1 MNHHAYV
8 CYGEGGEKRA
18 RALGKTLGL
27 EEGNQDLI
35 LLSYTL
41 FSVDDA
47 RSLQDVVRTTS
58 LSGKKL
64 IILSISRIF
73 HEAQNALLKTFE
85 EPPEGTT
92 LVLCVPSEGMLLETL
107 RSRLIALETKEEKE
121 EVGELFLKGNATAR
135 AKIIETI
142 LSKAKKDD
150 GEEKQ
155 EARRDALLL
164 AQSLVRAVGAKEKT
178 KEVLQYLKD
187 LHTFIPILHERSAP
201 LKPILEHLLIAA
213 PRV

>member
-8 CYGEGGEKRA
+8 CYGEKGVERA
-18 RALGKTLGL
+18 KALGKTLGL
-27 EEGNQDLI
+27 QEGDRDLI

-58 LSGKKL
+58 LSGNKL

-85 EPPEGTT
+85 EPPEGIT

-107 RSRLIALETKEEKE
+107 RSRLIALETKESE
-121 EVGELFLKGNATAR
+121 EEIGEAFLKGNMTSR
-135 AKIIETI
+135 AKIIEGI
-142 LSKAKKDD
+142 LAKAKKDD

-164 AQSLVRAVGAKEKT
+164 AQSLVRVLSTKGRT
-178 KEVLQYLKD
+178 KEILQY
-187 LHTFIPILHERSAP
+187 
-201 LKPILEHLLIAA
+201 
-213 PRV
+213 

>member
-8 CYGEGGEKRA
+8 CYGEGGVKRA
-18 RALGKTLGL
+18 TALGKTLGL
-27 EEGNQDLI
+27 QEGDQDLI

-58 LSGKKL
+58 LSGNKL

-107 RSRLIALETKEEKE
+107 RSRLIALETTEEE
-121 EVGELFLKGNATAR
+121 EEIGEVFLKGNVTSR
-135 AKIIETI
+135 TKIIEGI
-142 LSKAKKDD
+142 LTKAKKDD
-150 GEEKQ
+150 GELKQ
-155 EARRDALLL
+155 EARTEALLL
-164 AQSLVRAVGAKEKT
+164 AQSLVRTLHTKEKDKDTT
-178 KEVLQYLKD
+178 KYLED

-213 PRV
+213 PRS